1 MAGLVQATP
10 TGQNLAT
17 QLRYIKGPNGQLL
30 IQIR

>member
-10 TGQNLAT
+10 TGQSLSA
-17 QLRYIKGPNGQLL
+17 QLLYIKGTRRQLL